1 MILSMERMYNVH
13 IILVCECSWFIPP
26 LWSSDDRALS
36 LFLFCQG
43 MAWVL
48 ISYSPL
54 SRIVFNSTTA
64 GFTSIYLTIL
74 LYHLQNIIYKLLI
87 YVTQILLITIN
98 SLVLYSTVPQP
109 TPLYIDPHRSALACF
124 ASGVSEGRFSKWWVD
139 VDIAQHIHFIIRL
152 ENERTLDLYNYS
164 FILLPN
170 INCFVMLNIHT
181 ISSMTIESGGYII
194 MLYITSNSKKDEW
207 DN

>member
-1 MILSMERMYNVH
+1 MIEHGKDVQLYISYWCVSVLGLFHLFGPRMTEHFLYFSFVREWH
-13 IILVCECSWFIPP
+13 ESSSHIPP
-26 LWSSDDRALS
+26 FLVLYSTLQQQALLRS
-36 LFLFCQG
+36 ILPF
-43 MAWVL
+43 
-48 ISYSPL
+48 SY
-54 SRIVFNSTTA
+54 
-64 GFTSIYLTIL
+64 
-74 LYHLQNIIYKLLI
+74 IIYKISSTNYLCI
-87 YVTQILLITIN
+87 IQILFITIN
-98 SLVLYSTVPQP
+98 SLVLYSTLPQP

-181 ISSMTIESGGYII
+181 ISSMTVESGGYII
-194 MLYITSNSKKDEW
+194 RLYITGISKKDEW

>member
-1 MILSMERMYNVH
+1 MILSTERMYNVH

-48 ISYSPL
+48 ISYSPFL
-54 SRIVFNSTTA
+54 VLYSTLQQPVLLR
-64 GFTSIYLTIL
+64 FIL
-74 LYHLQNIIYKLLI
+74 PFSYIIYKISSTNYLYI
-87 YVTQILLITIN
+87 IKILFITIN
-98 SLVLYSTVPQP
+98 SLVLYSTLPQP

-181 ISSMTIESGGYII
+181 ISSMTVESGGYII
-194 MLYITSNSKKDEW
+194 M
-207 DN
+207 

>member
-1 MILSMERMYNVH
+1 MILSTERMYNVH

-74 LYHLQNIIYKLLI
+74 YIIYKISSTNYLYI
-87 YVTQILLITIN
+87 IQILFITIN
-98 SLVLYSTVPQP
+98 SLVLYSTLPQP

-124 ASGVSEGRFSKWWVD
+124 ASGVSEGRFSKWWLD

-164 FILLPN
+164 FILWD
-170 INCFVMLNIHT
+170 FF
-181 ISSMTIESGGYII
+181 ES
-194 MLYITSNSKKDEW
+194 NV
-207 DN
+207 